1 MSVETNKTAKRKVWV
16 YRVYENGKKELIGCV
31 TSPFEAIDIAA
42 KHIGKIKGTII
53 SIGSEREEVDT
64 DVRCTC

>member
-1 MSVETNKTAKRKVWV
+1 MEPNKSAKRKVWV

-42 KHIGKIKGTII
+42 KHSHEIKGTTIT
-53 SIGSEREEVDT
+53 IGSEPEAT
-64 DVRCTC
+64 DIDERCTC